1 MRTGW
6 GMNPASW
13 WGCRPAGTPPHLALC
28 CWCALLHQSPRRKA
42 CVGLLGFGTH
52 LTWTAPALPAENGY
66 PQRCGPVAAR
76 DAVGRRKQVPW
87 RPTARYSR
95 SVLPFSP
102 RKGTPGGGPRSVS
115 LPPWDVSHRTK
126 SGCPQGGVQYG
137 SDPGRP
143 GQRRPTTFGSSAGAP
158 RRLFSSIDWLAAI

>member
-66 PQRCGPVAAR
+66 PQRWGPVAAR
-76 DAVGRRKQVPW
+76 DAVGENKCHGDPLLATPVRSSHFPPERVLLVVVRGRFRYHPGTN
-87 RPTARYSR
+87 PTG
-95 SVLPFSP
+95 LSP
-102 RKGTPGGGPRSVS
+102 
-115 LPPWDVSHRTK
+115 
-126 SGCPQGGVQYG
+126 
-137 SDPGRP
+137 
-143 GQRRPTTFGSSAGAP
+143 AAP
-158 RRLFSSIDWLAAI
+158 RVVCSMGRTPVDQDNGDQQRLGHLLEHLVGCFRA